1 MAYQVALLNFEG
13 PLDLLL
19 QLIDKSELDI
29 TEISLADLTTQYL
42 DYLRQLSD
50 IDPDELN
57 RFVQMAAK
65 LVHIKSLALLPQ
77 AAEDDP
83 ELIDLSRQLAEYAK
97 YQEAAQHLSSLLMQK
112 QVSYIRQA
120 PTPNIDLPHPKL
132 STDDLSTAY
141 QQIISRMPKLTRMS
155 EPNLISIEQA
165 IGKLTAQLDANQEL
179 ELEKVIVSSGDRQAA
194 LVYFLAILELLKLR
208 AIEVIQEGQF
218 LPIKVCR
225 V

>member
-1 MAYQVALLNFEG
+1 M
-13 PLDLLL
+13 LL

-42 DYLRQLSD
+42 DYLRQLND

-65 LVHIKSLALLPQ
+65 LVYIKSLALLPQ

-83 ELIDLSRQLAEYAK
+83 ELIDLSRQLTEYAK
-97 YQEAAQHLSSLLMQK
+97 YQEAAKHLSSLLMQK
-112 QVSYIRQA
+112 QVSYSRQA
-120 PTPNIDLPHPKL
+120 PPPSVDLPHPKL
-132 STDDLSTAY
+132 STDELSLAY
-141 QQIISRMPKLTRMS
+141 QQIISRLPKLTRLS
-155 EPNLISIEQA
+155 KPSLISIEQA
-165 IGKLTAQLDANQEL
+165 ISQLTQQLDVNQQL
-179 ELEKVIVSSGDRQAA
+179 ELEEIIASSGDRQAA
-194 LVYFLAILELLKLR
+194 LVYFLAILELLKSR
-208 AIEVIQEGQF
+208 TIEVIQEGQF